1 MWNTNTKM
9 RERRIAFADGG
20 YAEPA
25 REKRTN
31 KKLSAIMAIFVGLII
46 TLEIMVAGAML
57 FNIDVRA
64 VDGLALIFTFAVVYF
79 GVVAGLTD
87 R

>member
-20 YAEPA
+20 YVEPI

-31 KKLSAIMAIFVGLII
+31 KKLSAIMAIVVGLII
-46 TLEIMVAGAML
+46 TLEIMVAGAMM

>member
-1 MWNTNTKM
+1 MMNTGTKV
-9 RERRIAFADGG
+9 RERRVAFADGG
-20 YAEPA
+20 YTEAVHE
-25 REKRTN
+25 RKGH
-31 KKLSAIMAIFVGLII
+31 KKLSAFMAIVVGLII
-46 TLEIMVAGAML
+46 TLEIMVAGAMM

-64 VDGLALIFTFAVVYF
+64 VDGLAVIFTFAVVYF

>member
-1 MWNTNTKM
+1 MMNTSTKM

-20 YAEPA
+20 YTESV
-25 REKRTN
+25 RVRKGN
-31 KKLSAIMAIFVGLII
+31 KKLSAIMAIIVGLII
-46 TLEIMVAGAML
+46 TLEIMVAGAMM
-57 FNIDVRA
+57 FNIDIRA

-79 GVVAGLTD
+79 CVVAGLTD

>member
-1 MWNTNTKM
+1 MWDTNAKM

-20 YAEPA
+20 YTEQV

-31 KKLSAIMAIFVGLII
+31 KKLSAVMAIIVGLII
-46 TLEIMVAGAML
+46 TLEIMVAGAMM
-57 FNIDVRA
+57 FNIDVRT

-79 GVVAGLTD
+79 CVVAGLTD